1 MWKLLEIEGF
11 LDLFG
16 RFDCRFGMSFPAII
30 IAPFLSVLHGQ
41 LFQHLS
47 HQALVL
53 SLLQRLSDLN
63 TARRRREGGR
73 GGQRLVINPCV
84 PKYQQW
90 LWIVNGLYG

>member
-63 TARRRREGGR
+63 TARRRREGGKGR
-73 GGQRLVINPCV
+73 STSGDQSMCAKVSTMVMDC
-84 PKYQQW
+84 
-90 LWIVNGLYG
+90 